1 MNEESK
7 ELLTSLASAHN
18 VPIELAEEMAV
29 LMAKYPDLSQWGS
42 RPELKRD
49 LEKIINS
56 AFTNKLAS
64 ME

>member
-1 MNEESK
+1 MNEDAK
-7 ELLTSLASAHN
+7 ELLTSLASIHN
-18 VPIELAEEMAV
+18 VPIELTEDMAA

-42 RPELKRD
+42 RPELKRE

-56 AFTNKLAS
+56 AFTNKLVS